1 MDAQEPYAD
10 DQEDIGEFSERL
22 YDGALSS
29 GSRMSDV
36 VDKTKQDKADLD
48 LVSGIEMM
56 TTNKATGYRTA
67 DPTATKPRKRI
78 QAIDLN
84 NDIGLGLDE
93 QLMMDL
99 VGIGEDTGGFQYSS
113 SGFDENDMTKT
124 TPEDLLERVLEQTLK
139 AYSVDEKL
147 TSLNVLSIVN
157 VQEQETLKQLLIE
170 PLIKNCPPQLWS

>member
-1 MDAQEPYAD
+1 
-10 DQEDIGEFSERL
+10 
-22 YDGALSS
+22 
-29 GSRMSDV
+29 MSDV

-99 VGIGEDTGGFQYSS
+99 VGIGEDTGGF
-113 SGFDENDMTKT
+113 
-124 TPEDLLERVLEQTLK
+124 
-139 AYSVDEKL
+139 
-147 TSLNVLSIVN
+147 
-157 VQEQETLKQLLIE
+157 
-170 PLIKNCPPQLWS
+170 